1 VGVPTAVQWVLIAIT
16 ISVGLTGGW
25 FQWLG
30 IDANGRASS
39 LVMDRRIGRPNDETT
54 YARIREAAEKRRL
67 FEKAH
72 LYETA
77 GVIALFC
84 ALISGLTI
92 SFPVFWA
99 IGIGI
104 ALMGLVLG
112 CIAPIFLKSING
124 KIDRYLRARR
134 ISLVRSGIVFT
145 NPIAELNSA
154 LRASREETRK
164 IDQELEMLEST
175 YANELKAFD
184 LAFAQRSLG

>member
-1 VGVPTAVQWVLIAIT
+1 LGV
-16 ISVGLTGGW
+16 
-25 FQWLG
+25 
-30 IDANGRASS
+30 DANGRASS
-39 LVMDRRIGRPNDETT
+39 LVMDQRIGRPNNEIT

-67 FEKAH
+67 FEKAR

-92 SFPVFWA
+92 TFSIFWA

-104 ALMGLVLG
+104 ALMALGLG
-112 CIAPIFLKSING
+112 CVVPLFLKNING

-134 ISLVRSGIVFT
+134 ISVVRLGIIFA

-154 LRASREETRK
+154 LRANREEIRNV
-164 IDQELEMLEST
+164 DQELGVLEST
-175 YANELKAFD
+175 YADELKAFD
-184 LAFAQRSLG
+184 LALAQPSLG

>member
-1 VGVPTAVQWVLIAIT
+1 MGVPTTVQWVLIAVT
-16 ISVGLTGGW
+16 ISVGLAGGW

-30 IDANGRASS
+30 LDANGRASS
-39 LVMDRRIGRPNDETT
+39 LVIDRRIGRPNDETT
-54 YARIREAAEKRRL
+54 YARVREAAEKRRL
-67 FEKAH
+67 FEKAR

-92 SFPVFWA
+92 SFPIFWA

-104 ALMGLVLG
+104 ALMGLALG
-112 CIAPIFLKSING
+112 CIAPIFLKNING
-124 KIDRYLRARR
+124 KIDRYLRVRR
-134 ISLVRSGIVFT
+134 ISVVRSGIVFA

-154 LRASREETRK
+154 LRASREQIRN
-164 IDQELEMLEST
+164 IDQELGMLETT

-184 LAFAQRSLG
+184 LALAQRSFG